1 MRIVFLLLRVPDE
14 YLMHSTETELASL
27 DFERLDAPA
36 IAGLGFDHS
45 QFDFEPRLRLKSRC
59 PDCTSLINI
68 SGSLDFL
75 FLLWLF
81 LLTSK
86 GCPQLG
92 YF

>member
-1 MRIVFLLLRVPDE
+1 MPDE
-14 YLMHSTETELASL
+14 YLLHSTETELAKL

-45 QFDFEPRLRLKSRC
+45 LFDFEPRLQLKSRC